1 MMNTIMMAF
10 ALSRATGSPTG
21 DYMYYYGWIEL
32 GYDADAKEVYIVG
45 SAMSGSQWGGIY
57 AGIPEPST
65 ALLMA
70 SGCALLLL
78 RRRRR
83 E

>member
-1 MMNTIMMAF
+1 MNTIMMAF
-10 ALSRATGSPTG
+10 ALSRWSDTG
-21 DYMYYYGWIEL
+21 DYINWYGWIEL
-32 GYDADAKEVYIVG
+32 GYNAEKEEVFVVG
-45 SAMSGSQWGGIY
+45 SAMIGSQWGGIY